1 MIVIF
6 KNEQGTYSARPAYIG
21 FIKNDVARR
30 ILCTFFYL
38 FVLLCTIALNL
49 VQAAV
54 MSIFLFARAVWYPI
68 KNTKPIW
75 KTEIWTRPWSKE
87 DSMRRL
93 D

>member
-6 KNEQGTYSARPAYIG
+6 KNEQGTYSARPAFIG

-30 ILCTFFYL
+30 ILCTLFYP
-38 FVLLCTIALNL
+38 FVLLCTIVLNL

-54 MSIFLFARAVWYPI
+54 VSIFLFVRAVWYPI
-68 KNTKPIW
+68 KNAKPIW
-75 KTEIWTRPWSKE
+75 KTEIWIRPRNKE
-87 DSMRRL
+87 DSKRRL